1 MSALVRQVERFTN
14 RDTHGFFEDWND
26 NYVTGDRWTPLTAD
40 SSSASTLVL
49 VLKNTGST
57 GGVLSI
63 TQDATDNDEIYFG
76 QTVTP
81 FLIAAD
87 KPCIFETRLQF
98 SEGNTSGQNIC
109 AGFLSTASGSLANTM
124 IDDGGG
130 PVATATMAMF
140 YKIDGGTVWRCRSQ
154 IGAGVGQTDTV
165 TNLTAGQTAYQT
177 LRVEINPISSTVCE
191 VIYSADQGTGMKQVT
206 DTNGKVFK
214 HILTYTNALT
224 MGALFGQ
231 KTGSGTAEVLLN
243 DYVTAWQKR

>member
-1 MSALVRQVERFTN
+1 MALVECIERYKN
-14 RDTHGFFEDWND
+14 RGYHGFFEDWND

-57 GGVLSI
+57 GGILSI

-81 FLIAAD
+81 FLIAAG
-87 KPCIFETRLQF
+87 KNCIFETRLQF
-98 SEGNTSGQNIC
+98 TEGNTSGQNIC

-130 PVATATMAMF
+130 PVATATMAMI

-154 IGAGVGQTDTV
+154 IGAAVGQTDTV
-165 TNLTAGQTAYQT
+165 TNITAGQTAYQT
-177 LRVEINPISSTVCE
+177 LRIEINPISSTNAD
-191 VIYSADQGTGMKQVT
+191 VIYSLDNGNGMKQMT
-206 DTNGKVFK
+206 DSNGKVFK
-214 HILTYTNALT
+214 HNLLYTNALT

-243 DYVTAWQKR
+243 DYVTAWQVR